1 MIVLEGYETILR
13 EDKAELLFDDRKQ
26 QKSGSLYLT
35 NERLIF
41 ESEDGRIERTIPL
54 DRVRPVQ
61 LTDDYS
67 FRVSYAKE
75 DNNKIFT
82 DEYRVASKG
91 KSKDW
96 VNDLQ
101 KNLQS

>member
-26 QKSGSLYLT
+26 QKRGSLYLT
-35 NERLIF
+35 NARLIF
-41 ESEDGRIERTIPL
+41 ESEDGRIERSIPL
-54 DRVRPVQ
+54 DLVRPVQ